1 MRALELLAPA
11 RNLEIGIAA
20 IDCGADAVYLA
31 GPSFGARQA
40 AGNSLEDV
48 EALCDYAHRYGA
60 RVYVTLNTILYD
72 RELDEAFRLAR
83 AIQEAGADALIVQD
97 FSLLRYKELFPESF
111 NLPLHASTQ
120 CSIRTPETAQRLR
133 ALGFSRLVLERE
145 LTMDGVRQI
154 CSETDAE
161 IEAFVHGALCVC
173 YSGQCYLSAHLNGR
187 SANRGECIQAC
198 RSRYD
203 LVDCSGEPLKDA
215 GRSIALDK
223 TLLSLRDLNMLDHLG
238 EMADAGVMSFK
249 IEGRLKGLSYV
260 RNVVA
265 AYSDALDRLVEA
277 SRGRYC
283 RASFGFSRRSFT
295 PDVNRSFNRGFTDLG
310 RRDGWAC
317 LEAGKALGEYIG
329 VVERLHRGGGNM
341 EIIVKDCKAQ
351 LHNGD
356 GLSFIGTDGRE
367 SGFKADVC
375 EGRRVICSPMKGL
388 KPGTRLWRNYDTA
401 FEREVGRGASR
412 LLRAGISI
420 KSEIISEGCFRLELI
435 AGSED
440 GRRFELVR
448 EIQSEL
454 ARDRQR
460 MQDIWKAQLSR
471 TSGIFLFDLVST
483 EGDLP
488 MLGAAGINALRRE
501 LAGGLDSME
510 CHRRP
515 ILNLSPQNNSSLQ
528 SNSSPGGKTLFPEV
542 ADYRNDVANAMAA
555 DVYRRG
561 GSRLVYPA
569 YELSLKGIHPQW
581 SDSGQENIEL
591 MRSRYCILRELG
603 YCRKTPAYQR
613 LARQNRLEGGIFIRN
628 NGRSFRLGFDCVS
641 CEMTL
646 TRK

>member
-31 GPSFGARQA
+31 GPAFGARQA

-48 EALCDYAHRYGA
+48 KSLCDYAHRYGA

-72 RELDEAFRLAR
+72 EELEQAFLLAQAVR
-83 AIQEAGADALIVQD
+83 EAGADALIVQD
-97 FSLLRYKELFPESF
+97 LALLRFKELHPDSF
-111 NLPLHASTQ
+111 NMPLHASTQ
-120 CSIRTPETAQRLR
+120 CSIRTPETARRLR
-133 ALGFSRLVLERE
+133 EMGFSRLVLERE
-145 LTMDGVRQI
+145 LTMENVRRI

-203 LVDCSGEPLKDA
+203 LVDSAGQPLKDA
-215 GRSIALDK
+215 GKNLAVDR
-223 TLLSLRDLNMLDHLG
+223 TLLSLRDLKMLDHLG

-265 AYSDALDRLVEA
+265 AYSDALDRIVNA

-283 RASFGFSRRSFT
+283 RASFGVSRRNFT
-295 PDVNRSFNRGFTDLG
+295 PDVNRSFNRGFTDLRG
-310 RRDGWAC
+310 LDRWAC
-317 LEAGKALGEYIG
+317 LDAGKALGEQIG
-329 VVERLHRGGGNM
+329 IVESLRRKGGSM
-341 EIIVKDCKAQ
+341 EILVRDCSTV

-356 GLSFIGTDGRE
+356 GLAFIGADGRE

-375 EGRRVICSPMKGL
+375 EGRRIICKPVKGL
-388 KPGTRLWRNYDTA
+388 RQGTRLWRNYDTA

-412 LLRAGISI
+412 MLRSSLIF
-420 KSEIISEGCFRLELI
+420 KSSVIAEGCFRIELI
-435 AGSED
+435 SESED
-440 GRRFELVR
+440 GRRFETVR
-448 EIQSEL
+448 EIHSEL

-460 MQDIWKAQLSR
+460 MQEIWTAQLAR
-471 TSGIFLFDLVST
+471 TSGIFIFDPVSI
-483 EGDLP
+483 EGELP
-488 MLGAAGINALRRE
+488 MLGAARINALRRE
-501 LAGGLDSME
+501 IAEGLDSME

-515 ILNLSPQNNSSLQ
+515 ILNLSAQTQSS
-528 SNSSPGGKTLFPEV
+528 SEGKALFPEV
-542 ADYRNDVANAMAA
+542 ADYSYDVSNAMAA
-555 DVYRRG
+555 EIYRRG
-561 GSRLVYPA
+561 GSRFVYPA
-569 YELSLKGIHPQW
+569 YELSLKGISPRW
-581 SDSGQENIEL
+581 SDPGPAGAEL

-613 LARQNRLEGGIFIRN
+613 LARQNNLEGGIFIRN
-628 NGRSFRLGFDCVS
+628 NGRSFRLGFDCS
-641 CEMTL
+641 LCEMTV
-646 TRK
+646 TRP